1 MIIKSLPIKNLKGEV
16 TRRGL
21 VPAWTI
27 DDMRIAGDFAR
38 ARVNF
43 FPTASSGVV
52 RAREYDPIEARFDLV
67 AQKGEWFIVGFKGP
81 QAKVPTPLP
90 EALVVDDQDT
100 PETLV
105 TRYMDVVLAELGPT
119 PAPPSAK
126 NFIAVSVR
134 RGRVVSAKLEDMWVD
149 TRDARRSFG
158 QNLGLLAVLQP
169 KSWLLIESVVTGDSA
184 EILVTFEYITN
195 LVLLGAAIFHYF
207 NAGVPNPELF

>member
-1 MIIKSLPIKNLKGEV
+1 MYFYLVIIKSLPIKNLKGEV

-27 DDMRIAGDFAR
+27 DDMRIAGDFVR
-38 ARVNF
+38 ARVSF

-52 RAREYDPIEARFDLV
+52 RAREYDLIEARFDLV
-67 AQKGEWFIVGFKGP
+67 AQKGEWFIVSFKGL
-81 QAKVPTPLP
+81 QAKVRTPLP

-105 TRYMDVVLAELGPT
+105 TCYMDVVLAELGP
-119 PAPPSAK
+119 PSAK
-126 NFIAVSVR
+126 NFIAVS
-134 RGRVVSAKLEDMWVD
+134 AKLEDTWVD
-149 TRDARRSFG
+149 IRDARRSFG